1 MLINGAFKIIIVN
14 VYSSCDVY
22 QSTIRLFR
30 LREQTTDGRTKNI
43 P

>member
-22 QSTIRLFR
+22 ESTIRLFC
-30 LREQTTDGRTKNI
+30 LGEQATDDRTENI